1 MNSLDNRGLFLHL
14 LARAVWDKSVEG
26 ELFENLKLED
36 WREIVNMA
44 RKQSVSALVADKA
57 LSLPKA
63 YLPPRDMSLL
73 FLTQIEQTRNLN
85 RKIIHTLSVVT
96 EEYREEDIP
105 FVLLKGPSSAA
116 NYPDPYLRNPG
127 DLDLF
132 IYRKEDYAR
141 SKERVRSKGFEFEVA
156 DTMHY
161 HYSLDG
167 VNIEPHHKITYFERK
182 RYEKRF
188 VALVREAVNNESFK
202 HIDIEG
208 VRVKQL
214 PVEMHALYLFH
225 HMFRHFAHQGVGFR
239 QFCDWLLF
247 LKKHRNEIDKDSFTA
262 LAKSYALLFPMQVF
276 ARAAVKYLEASE
288 SIFPFDMT
296 SNERLAEAVVE
307 DIFESG
313 NFGFH
318 GDMKKRPKENIRGLW
333 FSYTFTLKRT
343 LKFCTLSPEH
353 ILLLPYWK
361 LITRLRIGF
370 ASRIDNNK

>member
-1 MNSLDNRGLFLHL
+1 MHL
-14 LARAVWDKSVEG
+14 LGAAVWDKSVDG
-26 ELFENLKLED
+26 ELFANLEAKD
-36 WREIVNMA
+36 WREIANIA
-44 RKQSVSALVADKA
+44 RRQSVSALVADKA

-63 YLPPRDMSLL
+63 YLPPKEMSLL
-73 FLTQIEQTRNLN
+73 FLTQIEQTRDLN

-96 EEYREEDIP
+96 NEYREEDTP
-105 FVLLKGPSSAA
+105 FVLLKGPSSGA

-132 IYRKEDYAR
+132 IYRKEDYER
-141 SKERVRSKGFEFEVA
+141 SKGRTRRKGFEFEVA
-156 DTMHY
+156 DTIHY

-182 RYEKRF
+182 RYERRF
-188 VALVREAVNNESFK
+188 VALVGEVVNNELFRY
-202 HIDIEG
+202 IDIEDIR
-208 VRVKQL
+208 VRQL

-247 LKKHRNEIDKDSFTA
+247 LKRYRNEIDVTSFTT

-276 ARAAVKYLEASE
+276 ARAAIKYLGASE
-288 SIFPFDMT
+288 SIFPFEMT
-296 SNERLAEAVVE
+296 SNDRLADAVIE
-307 DIFESG
+307 DIFECG

-318 GDMKKRPKENIRGLW
+318 GDMKKRPKEKIRGLW
-333 FSYTFTLKRT
+333 FSYTLTLKRT
-343 LKFCTLSPEH
+343 LKFCSLSPEH

-370 ASRIDNNK
+370 ASHNDSKK